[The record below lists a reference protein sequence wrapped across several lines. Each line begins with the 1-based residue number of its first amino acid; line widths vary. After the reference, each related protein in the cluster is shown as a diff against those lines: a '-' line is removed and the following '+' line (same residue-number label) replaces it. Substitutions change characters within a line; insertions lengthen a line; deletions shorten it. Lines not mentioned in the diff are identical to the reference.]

1 MATCPSSLYPLYFQ
15 APCQEMEPGGRGG
28 TPSPVTSASQASSDD
43 TTGTSALTSPQTM
56 QEALL
61 FPHTLSI
68 YSKTSIYSETVQGL
82 LGKKSDM
89 FNPGYYNIGLVL
101 LLYFRSLFTRPPLCV
116 LPPLGLWCCCFP
128 ALQLHSCHSGCWPL
142 LSRLSPPSLL
152 LWPQCKL
159 IIWVHLKGHLVLTL
173 RSGKS
178 LLYSFMAPTCD
189 SYNYQTIVGDLSS
202 ALEDKLPVG
211 KAAAH
216 PA

>member
-1 MATCPSSLYPLYFQ
+1 MATRPSSLYPLYFQ

-28 TPSPVTSASQASSDD
+28 IPSPVTSASQASSDD

-116 LPPLGLWCCCFP
+116 LPPLGL
-128 ALQLHSCHSGCWPL
+128 
-142 LSRLSPPSLL
+142 
-152 LWPQCKL
+152 
-159 IIWVHLKGHLVLTL
+159 
-173 RSGKS
+173 
-178 LLYSFMAPTCD
+178 
-189 SYNYQTIVGDLSS
+189 
-202 ALEDKLPVG
+202 
-211 KAAAH
+211 
-216 PA
+216 